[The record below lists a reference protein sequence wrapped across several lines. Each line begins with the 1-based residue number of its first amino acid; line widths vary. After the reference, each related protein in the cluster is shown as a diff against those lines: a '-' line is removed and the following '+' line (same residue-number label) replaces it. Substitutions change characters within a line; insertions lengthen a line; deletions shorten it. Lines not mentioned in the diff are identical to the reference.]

1 MKKSYILDTN
11 VILYSPNAL
20 ETFEDNDVILP
31 SIVLEELDHFKSHY
45 DLRGFAARQFTRK
58 LEELRQKGDLI
69 NGVELKSGGR
79 IFVKFADERT
89 QLPHE
94 LTASGSRQS
103 NDNLILSVALQVKE
117 HGSLPTVMV
126 SKDINVRIKASLLG
140 IKAEDYW
147 HNKTFSAIE
156 QDGAFIY
163 VNDQYIN
170 DLNREK
176 TMPVAGYR
184 SDGKDFEPVP
194 SEYCILKSETNLKH
208 SALAR
213 YGAGK
218 DGLRSFT
225 LLEEREDVFGI
236 RPLNYKQRFLAD
248 AILSE
253 DIDLIFVMGIA
264 GSGKTLL
271 SLAAALELVL
281 TDRYKRLIVARPII
295 PLGPDPGAL
304 PGGELEKVRP
314 WLQPIYDN
322 LEFIMDNFMQ
332 GTSPAEKEFTV
343 SPNQLTMDYLMDMK
357 KIEIQ
362 PLAYIRGR
370 SVPNSIFLI
379 DEAQN
384 LTPHEVKTIITRAGM
399 NTKIIL
405 NGDTSQID
413 SPYMTP
419 TDNGLVVTSEKFRIA
434 EARMATTIFL
444 DKGERS
450 ELATLAASIL

>member
-1 MKKSYILDTN
+1 MKKNFVLDTN
-11 VILYSPNAL
+11 VILYSPHAL
-20 ETFEDNDVILP
+20 ETFEDNDVYLP
-31 SIVLEELDHFKSHY
+31 SVVLEELENFKSHY
-45 DLRGFAARQFTRK
+45 DVRGFAARQFTRK
-58 LEELRQKGDLI
+58 LEEYRQAGDLLA
-69 NGVELKSGGR
+69 GVDLKSGGR
-79 IFVKFADERT
+79 LIVRFADDKVK
-89 QLPHE
+89 LPRE
-94 LTASGSRQS
+94 LTATASRRS
-103 NDNLILSVALQVKE
+103 NDNIILSVALGVKQQSNLE
-117 HGSLPTVMV
+117 TVMV
-126 SKDINVRIKASLLG
+126 SKDINVRIKATLLG

-147 HNKTFSAIE
+147 HHKASAGPE
-156 QDGAFIY
+156 ENGAFLF
-163 VNDQYIN
+163 VPDQYV
-170 DLNREK
+170 DALNREK
-176 TMPVAGYR
+176 VKEPTGKR
-184 SDGKDFEPVP
+184 SDEKPLEPFP
-194 SEYCILKSETNLKH
+194 NEYYLVKSETNLKH
-208 SALAR
+208 SALVR
-213 YGAGK
+213 YRKRPDGAGE
-218 DGLRSFT
+218 FAQ
-225 LLEEREDVFGI
+225 LEEREDVFGI

-253 DIDLIFVMGIA
+253 DIHLIFAMGIA

-332 GTSPAEKEFTV
+332 GTNTGEKDFTV
-343 SPNQLTMDYLMDMK
+343 SPNKLTMDYLMDMK

-419 TDNGLVVTSEKFRIA
+419 SDNGLVVTSEKFRLA
-434 EARMATTIFL
+434 EATMATTIFL

>member
-1 MKKSYILDTN
+1 MKKNIVLDTN
-11 VILYSPNAL
+11 VILYSPNSL
-20 ETFEDNDVILP
+20 ETFEDNDVIIP

-45 DLRGFAARQFTRK
+45 DLRGFAARQFTRR
-58 LEELRQKGDLI
+58 LEEYRQKGDLME
-69 NGVELKSGGR
+69 GVELRQGGR
-79 IFVKFADERT
+79 LFVKFADDRT
-89 QLPHE
+89 PLPNE
-94 LTASGSRQS
+94 LTAAAGRHS
-103 NDNLILSVALQVKE
+103 NDNLILSVAKAVKD
-117 HGSLPTVMV
+117 GSSLPTVMV

-147 HNKTFSAIE
+147 HNKTFSGLE
-156 QDGAFIY
+156 QDGMFLY
-163 VNDQYIN
+163 VPDAYIN
-170 DLNREK
+170 DLNRAK
-176 TMPVAGYR
+176 TLPVAGYR
-184 SDGKDFEPVP
+184 SDGKEFEPFLH
-194 SEYCILKSETNLKH
+194 EYYILKSETNLKH

-213 YGAGK
+213 FEQGQGGKGA
-218 DGLRSFT
+218 FT
-225 LLEEREDVFGI
+225 LLEEREDIFGI

-304 PGGELEKVRP
+304 PGSELEKVRP

-332 GTSPAEKEFTV
+332 GAGPAEKEFSV

-419 TDNGLVVTSEKFRIA
+419 TDNGLVVTSEKFRLA